1 MNHRIILRSAAVVA
15 TLYGIILVIAPN
27 TLMAMYRSQM
37 VEGPGMF
44 FAMLSGAMLLG
55 WGVMNWAASNAPE
68 IAEIHYVLLG
78 NLVAQAIA
86 LLVALF
92 RQLTHAGAPESGWL
106 NVAVFLAFTA
116 LFGWLYMS
124 SPAGY
129 RLHARSR
136 PA

>member
-1 MNHRIILRSAAVVA
+1 MS
-15 TLYGIILVIAPN
+15 
-27 TLMAMYRSQM
+27 MYRAQM

-68 IAEIHYVLLG
+68 IAEILM
-78 NLVAQAIA
+78 
-86 LLVALF
+86 
-92 RQLTHAGAPESGWL
+92 
-106 NVAVFLAFTA
+106 
-116 LFGWLYMS
+116 FGWLYLS